1 MNASYWGDCAQLEAG
16 GAALEAACPAARPK
30 ATCSAPACV
39 LSASAGAC
47 VASRAT
53 QLLALAGLTDDAGA
67 VTAARQ
73 CASVPARDGCA
84 AVGTP
89 VTVDPAVL
97 AYLKGGSFT
106 LTDLGTRDTP
116 EWLATAVGGA
126 SLLKRPTGGAGGRG
140 ARALVGAAA
149 LAALAVLF

>member
-106 LTDLGTRDTP
+106 LTDLGTQDTP

-140 ARALVGAAA
+140 ARAFVGAAA